1 MKMKKLFKIILIIAF
16 LAFILL
22 SLLTGYFYFN
32 SKGIINKFKP
42 LIEEQ
47 LSEKLE
53 GNINLGEIDIKA
65 FPPISLNI
73 KDISIK
79 NNDDI
84 TKLNEVLVK
93 LNAFKLIKKEIEIKK
108 LVIKNSAIKIIQKAN
123 KTYIPG
129 LELSSVKKEDG
140 PKEKLDNQKEK
151 LNISAELIELKDI
164 SFNLNNL
171 DKKTTKNLF
180 LKNLTT
186 KIKLENN
193 LLTINKLTSSGIVE
207 KLPFDLILN
216 LFKFDLDAKNLEFKN
231 SNLTI
236 LNIKNTFYGDFN
248 LNEEKANFNIQN
260 SNVNLSDFKSLL
272 KGLDINGN
280 LENNFDISIKNK
292 NINIKGLSKINDFV
306 FQNPKFKVNNLNSVV
321 NIDGSLDNLN
331 FKINN
336 EDFLFNN
343 EKLKTDEIQVAFK
356 NKKISTNKFNTK
368 LLNGDLN
375 TKINYDLGKGT
386 KNIDLSIKQIALEN
400 LLLLKDPN
408 YNKQL
413 TGKINSLNSIV
424 YIDKNNS
431 IRLSGDVDLVDGKI
445 TKVNI
450 LNQVLKEIKKIPKI
464 DEKIKNFSADQI
476 EVLNRDFTKIKS
488 LNTKF
493 DINSNNLKVKD
504 LEFISDFFSIQASG
518 TKKSNTLDLDSNFV
532 FDKIISNS
540 IINEVKEFKYI
551 LNSKNEIVFPLKIYG
566 DLPIPIFQPDIKNI
580 FNKAVKSKIK
590 DKALEFLDKELKD
603 STKPIIKDTIIDSL
617 KAFGF

>member
-424 YIDKNNS
+424 DIDKNNS

>member
-1 MKMKKLFKIILIIAF
+1 MKKLFKIILIIAF

>member
-1 MKMKKLFKIILIIAF
+1 MKKLFKIILIIAF
-16 LAFILL
+16 ILL
-22 SLLTGYFYFN
+22 SLLTGYLYFN

-53 GNINLGEIDIKA
+53 GNINLGEINIKA